1 MGCVELMLLLA
12 GNRVLLYGEIIAL
25 FFLSSIQNT

>member
-1 MGCVELMLLLA
+1 MLLLA
-12 GNRVLLYGEIIAL
+12 GNQVLLYGEIIAL